1 MSRNKRI
8 TVLLD
13 KECPIDAGNPISH
26 RSPYDII
33 TLPRPIAS
41 RKSHRRLQQI
51 SRRNRTRL
59 GNRFN
64 FQILQKTRSISLRIL
79 KRPQMAIEQTSST
92 SRLHDDAL
100 EQTIVH
106 RRDTLRQRACGPCGL
121 AEHGNV
127 RRITTK
133 QGNIVLYPLNAHP
146 LVKKSE
152 IRTRPSIN
160 RFLFQHGM
168 REKTKHIQPISNGD
182 HHHALTGQL
191 LSIELL
197 LTGRSSLKR
206 STVKPYHHRQPMT
219 IATGIRTNLGTTAA
233 STQGRRPDIQIQTI
247 LSHRSVSVNL
257 PFPAV
262 ELIRAGQRLHRHR
275 REITGFEHAIPRF
288 SRLWLTP
295 A

>member
-127 RRITTK
+127 RRIATK
-133 QGNIVLYPLNAHP
+133 QGNIVLYPLNAHRNGNP
-146 LVKKSE
+146 YESRNHCRIHARPASRYSDTDNPQPSE
-152 IRTRPSIN
+152 CQRQSAIPCRRTHPS
-160 RFLFQHGM
+160 R
-168 REKTKHIQPISNGD
+168 
-182 HHHALTGQL
+182 A
-191 LSIELL
+191 
-197 LTGRSSLKR
+197 
-206 STVKPYHHRQPMT
+206 
-219 IATGIRTNLGTTAA
+219 AAA
-233 STQGRRPDIQIQTI
+233 SASARN
-247 LSHRSVSVNL
+247 HRLRARHPTLQQVVAHASVTHQQAAWHMEC
-257 PFPAV
+257 P
-262 ELIRAGQRLHRHR
+262 ETR
-275 REITGFEHAIPRF
+275 
-288 SRLWLTP
+288 
-295 A
+295 

>member
-106 RRDTLRQRACGPCGL
+106 RRDTLRRRACGPCGL

-127 RRITTK
+127 RRIATNK
-133 QGNIVLYPLNAHP
+133 AILPLPTECPSAGQ
-146 LVKKSE
+146 E
-152 IRTRPSIN
+152 IRNSHKAVHQPL
-160 RFLFQHGM
+160 LFQHGM
-168 REKTKHIQPISNGD
+168 REKPNTFN
-182 HHHALTGQL
+182 
-191 LSIELL
+191 
-197 LTGRSSLKR
+197 R
-206 STVKPYHHRQPMT
+206 
-219 IATGIRTNLGTTAA
+219 
-233 STQGRRPDIQIQTI
+233 
-247 LSHRSVSVNL
+247 
-257 PFPAV
+257 
-262 ELIRAGQRLHRHR
+262 
-275 REITGFEHAIPRF
+275 
-288 SRLWLTP
+288 
-295 A
+295 